1 MFFCLHVAQVGLEQ
15 EQKHQQTFGF
25 WLGIKAQTVIELLE
39 LCGFSPG
46 WKAGQASRTEG
57 RECVRLFLWALK
69 IVSGLMF
76 DFGSQLF

>member
-1 MFFCLHVAQVGLEQ
+1 MTPGKKPHKPASSQAGCVLLSACYPRGLKQ

-25 WLGIKAQTVIELLE
+25 WLDIKAQTVTELLE

-57 RECVRLFLWALK
+57 RV
-69 IVSGLMF
+69 
-76 DFGSQLF
+76 